1 MTSNKDDQKAPST
14 SKPQFNYA
22 RAIFKSVKKQ
32 RLEVTELAANKEEE
46 DNKSLVEDEPDDN
59 EVLRRKAVDKLK
71 QEAARSAERAKTM
84 GVQGW

>member
-1 MTSNKDDQKAPST
+1 
-14 SKPQFNYA
+14 
-22 RAIFKSVKKQ
+22 
-32 RLEVTELAANKEEE
+32 LEVTELAASKEEE